1 MRTAAVPVLRERRV
15 IGDSSIQTQPAKPA
29 VCQIEVDFITE
40 APFRS
45 YAEAIADQEHPDHQ
59 VRIGR
64 GPPDIAVE
72 LRQLPPQSSSRRT
85 YRSTADGGRLGCAF
99 LARTH
104 RTTQPIR
111 LADVPS

>member
-72 LRQLPPQSSSRRT
+72 LRQLPPQVLESTNLSIDRRWWSAGMCLSSQNS
-85 YRSTADGGRLGCAF
+85 
-99 LARTH
+99 
-104 RTTQPIR
+104 
-111 LADVPS
+111 